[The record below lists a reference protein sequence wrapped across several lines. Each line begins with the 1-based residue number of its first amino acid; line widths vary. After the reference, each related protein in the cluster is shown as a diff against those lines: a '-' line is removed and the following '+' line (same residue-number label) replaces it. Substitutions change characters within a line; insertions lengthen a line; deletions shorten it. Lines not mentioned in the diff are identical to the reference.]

1 MVDKKC
7 PCTGYSWHYIG
18 IIVED
23 LSTNMLADIIRER
36 YMGNFDEQSKYF
48 EMNNKIVH
56 WCQIRTADTKNIC
69 RRWFEYSIFLKP
81 HELNRHTVG

>member
-1 MVDKKC
+1 
-7 PCTGYSWHYIG
+7 
-18 IIVED
+18 
-23 LSTNMLADIIRER
+23 MLADIIRER